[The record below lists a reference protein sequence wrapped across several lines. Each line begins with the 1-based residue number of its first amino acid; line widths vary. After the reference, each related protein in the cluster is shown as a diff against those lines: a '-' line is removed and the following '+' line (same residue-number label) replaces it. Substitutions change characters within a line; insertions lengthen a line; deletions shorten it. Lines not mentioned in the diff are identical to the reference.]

1 MHESPLYAAIDLH
14 SNNSVL
20 SILDSSDRVVYERR
34 HKNKLSEILS
44 ALEPHRE
51 RIVAVAVESTFN
63 WYWLVDGLSESGYE
77 VRLVNTAAVQQY
89 GGLKYSDDRHDARWL
104 AHLMRLGIL
113 PVGFIMPKED
123 RALRDLL
130 RKRLR
135 LVQQRTANIL
145 SLENLKQRN
154 EGVHLTINDLRSMDV
169 ESLTRN
175 ESNPHRAMALRTTLE
190 VIFALDEQIAK
201 LERAILD
208 GVKRN
213 EAWQRLQ
220 TIWGV
225 GKILSMT
232 IHLETGP
239 SDRFAS
245 PGDYASYCRC
255 VKATRLSNGKSKG
268 TGNTRCGNRYL
279 AWAWMEAANYAIR
292 FYPAAR
298 RFVERKTART
308 NAIVARK
315 ALAHKLAR
323 AAWHVLRSNA
333 PFNPARVFG

>member
-1 MHESPLYAAIDLH
+1 L
-14 SNNSVL
+14 
-20 SILDSSDRVVYERR
+20 
-34 HKNKLSEILS
+34 KNRLSEDIA

-63 WYWLVDGLSESGYE
+63 WYWLVDGLAEAGYE
-77 VRLVNTAAVQQY
+77 TRLVNTAAVKQY
-89 GGLKYSDDRHDARWL
+89 DGLKHTDDSHDARLL
-104 AHLMRLGIL
+104 AQLMRLGIL
-113 PVGFIMPKED
+113 PVGYIMPKEH

-130 RKRLR
+130 RKRLQ

-154 EGVHLTINDLRSMDV
+154 EGVHLTVNDLRSMDV
-169 ESLTRN
+169 ESLTKN
-175 ESNPHRAMALRTTLE
+175 ESNPHRAMALGTTLE
-190 VIFALDEQIAK
+190 VIMSLGAQIAK
-201 LERAILD
+201 LESAILAS
-208 GVKRN
+208 VKSN
-213 EAWQRLQ
+213 EDWQRLQ

-225 GKILSMT
+225 GKILAMT

-239 SDRFAS
+239 VERFAS

-279 AWAWMEAANYAIR
+279 AWAWMEASNYAIR
-292 FYPAAR
+292 FYPQAK
-298 RFVERKTART
+298 RFYERKTART
-308 NAIVARK
+308 NTIVARK

-323 AAWHVLRSNA
+323 AGWHVMHARA
-333 PFNPARVFG
+333 KFDPARVFG